1 MFLSEKMVERIR
13 SLYPVGTR
21 LRCENM
27 PDDPNPVPPGTL
39 GTVVYVDD
47 AGQIGMKWD
56 NGRSLSLI
64 YGVDNFTKIE
74 E

>member
-1 MFLSEKMVERIR
+1 MFVSEKMVERIR

-27 PDDPNPVPPGTL
+27 SDNPDSVPPGTL

-64 YGVDNFTKIE
+64 YGVDSFTKIE

>member
-64 YGVDNFTKIE
+64 YGVDSFTKIE